1 MQLGEVSAVIVEPD
15 GSFSV
20 LTGVQRPGAGSALR
34 DVQGLDGRGATGT
47 ERA

>member
-1 MQLGEVSAVIVEPD
+1 MQLEEVSAVVLEPD
-15 GSFSV
+15 GSLSV
-20 LTGVQRPGAGSALR
+20 LTGSQRPGAVSALR